1 MKHHS
6 NRANPPQEMQAPP
19 AQPLRGIRGLLVEDE
34 FDVANLLLFIL
45 SDAGAEIIWVTQSAD
60 AIACLR
66 QFHPDVL
73 LCNVRLP
80 DRDGNWLIRE
90 IRRAESGTTQH
101 LPAIAI
107 TSYTREVAADR
118 MLQAGF
124 ERFLTKDFDAAQ
136 LISTILELV

>member
-6 NRANPPQEMQAPP
+6 SRANPPQEMQAPP
-19 AQPLRGIRGLLVEDE
+19 AHPLTGVRGLLVEDE
-34 FDVANLLLFIL
+34 LDVANLLLFIL
-45 SDAGAEIIWVTQSAD
+45 NEAGAEIMWVTQLAD

-80 DRDGNWLIRE
+80 DRDGDWLIGE
-90 IRRAESGTTQH
+90 IRRAESGTTRH

-107 TSYTREVAADR
+107 TSYTREVAANR

-124 ERFLTKDFDAAQ
+124 ERFLSKDFDAAQ
-136 LISTILELV
+136 LVSTILELV